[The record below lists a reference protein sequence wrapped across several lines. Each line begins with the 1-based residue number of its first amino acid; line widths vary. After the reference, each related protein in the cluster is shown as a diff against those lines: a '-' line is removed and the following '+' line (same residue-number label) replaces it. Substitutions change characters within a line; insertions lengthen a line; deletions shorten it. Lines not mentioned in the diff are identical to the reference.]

1 MRKEQAMA
9 TRRQAAPSIGGQ
21 ATVAPFADDAAP
33 RTGKRRRARVPLLVW
48 FFIGFLLLVVLI
60 AIFAPILAPYNPT
73 RGALAGRLHAPA
85 FLSDDTTYPLG
96 SDQIGRDVLSRM
108 LYGARISLAVGF
120 LAVLIGGCVGSLLGL
135 IAGYAGGWLEETIMT
150 LGDMQLAFPFIL
162 LAIAVIAVVGP
173 SLRNLI
179 IVVGISGWVT
189 YARIARAQ
197 VLAVKGREFVTAER
211 AIGATAGR
219 ILFRHILP
227 NIAASL
233 IVVGSLDLA
242 RTIILEST
250 LSFLGLGVQPP
261 AASWGGMLGEGR
273 EYLNTAW
280 WISTFPGIL
289 LTLTTISVSR
299 IGDWLRDVLDPTMR
313 NI

>member
-1 MRKEQAMA
+1 MA
-9 TRRQAAPSIGGQ
+9 TRGEAIQPTGSSAART
-21 ATVAPFADDAAP
+21 AFADDATP
-33 RTGKRRRARVPLLVW
+33 RTGKRRRAHVPLPVW
-48 FFIGFLLLVVLI
+48 FFMGFLLLVILI
-60 AIFAPILAPYNPT
+60 AIFAPVLAPYNPT
-73 RGALAGRLHAPA
+73 KGTLSGRLHAPA
-85 FLSDDTTYPLG
+85 FLSADKTYPLG

-108 LYGARISLAVGF
+108 LYGARISLTVGF
-120 LAVLIGGCVGSLLGL
+120 LAVLIGGCFGSLLGL
-135 IAGYAGGWLEETIMT
+135 VAGYVGGWVDETIMT

-162 LAIAVIAVVGP
+162 LAIAVIAVLGP

-197 VLAVKGREFVTAER
+197 VLAVKEREFVTAER
-211 AIGATAGR
+211 AIGATASR

-261 AASWGGMLGEGR
+261 TASWGGMLGEGR

-313 NI
+313 NV

>member
-1 MRKEQAMA
+1 MA
-9 TRRQAAPSIGGQ
+9 ARRETIQPVGGP
-21 ATVAPFADDAAP
+21 ASRTAFADDAAL
-33 RTGKRRRARVPLLVW
+33 RTGKRRRGRVPLPVW
-48 FFIGFLLLVVLI
+48 FFMGFLLLVILV
-60 AIFAPILAPYNPT
+60 AIFAPVLAPYNPT
-73 RGALAGRLHAPA
+73 KGTLSGRLHAPA
-85 FLSDDTTYPLG
+85 FLSTDKTYPLG

-108 LYGARISLAVGF
+108 LYGARISLTVGF
-120 LAVLIGGCVGSLLGL
+120 LAVLIGGISGSLLGL
-135 IAGYAGGWLEETIMT
+135 IAGYVGGWLDETIMT

-162 LAIAVIAVVGP
+162 LAIAVIAVLGP

-197 VLAVKGREFVTAER
+197 VLAVKEREFVTAER

-261 AASWGGMLGEGR
+261 TASWGGMLGEGR

-313 NI
+313 NV

>member
-1 MRKEQAMA
+1 MA
-9 TRRQAAPSIGGQ
+9 TRGETIQPTGGAA
-21 ATVAPFADDAAP
+21 ALAAFADDAAP
-33 RTGKRRRARVPLLVW
+33 RTGKRRRARVPLPVW
-48 FFIGFLLLVVLI
+48 FFMGFLLLVVLI
-60 AIFAPILAPYNPT
+60 AIFAPVLAPYNPT
-73 RGALAGRLHAPA
+73 KGTLSGRLHAPA
-85 FLSDDTTYPLG
+85 FLSDDKTYPLG

-108 LYGARISLAVGF
+108 LYGARISLTVGF
-120 LAVLIGGCVGSLLGL
+120 LAVLIGGCFGSLLGL
-135 IAGYAGGWLEETIMT
+135 IAGYVGGWLDETIMT

-162 LAIAVIAVVGP
+162 LAIAVIAVLGP

-197 VLAVKGREFVTAER
+197 VLAVKEREFVTAER
-211 AIGATAGR
+211 ALGATAGR

-261 AASWGGMLGEGR
+261 TASWGGMLGEGR

-313 NI
+313 NV

>member
-1 MRKEQAMA
+1 M
-9 TRRQAAPSIGGQ
+9 AAPSETIQPTGSM
-21 ATVAPFADDAAP
+21 AARTAFADDAAP
-33 RTGKRRRARVPLLVW
+33 RTGKRRRARVPLPVW
-48 FFIGFLLLVVLI
+48 FFIGFLLLVILI
-60 AIFAPILAPYNPT
+60 AIFAPVLAPYNPT
-73 RGALAGRLHAPA
+73 KGTLSGRLHAPA
-85 FLSDDTTYPLG
+85 FLSTDKTYPLG

-108 LYGARISLAVGF
+108 LYGARISLTVGF
-120 LAVLIGGCVGSLLGL
+120 LAVLIGGCFGSLLGL
-135 IAGYAGGWLEETIMT
+135 IAGYVGGWLDETIMT

-162 LAIAVIAVVGP
+162 LAIAVIAVLGP

-197 VLAVKGREFVTAER
+197 VLAVKEREFVTAER
-211 AIGATAGR
+211 AIGATASR

-261 AASWGGMLGEGR
+261 TASWGGMLGEGR

-313 NI
+313 NV

>member
-1 MRKEQAMA
+1 MH
-9 TRRQAAPSIGGQ
+9 TRRDAVRPVGSPS
-21 ATVAPFADDAAP
+21 ALPALADEPVARVA
-33 RTGKRRRARVPLLVW
+33 RRRRRIPLPVWLFLGVLAVIVLTAVFAPLLS
-48 FFIGFLLLVVLI
+48 
-60 AIFAPILAPYNPT
+60 PYDPAV
-73 RGALAGRLHAPA
+73 GALSGRLAKPA
-85 FLSDDTTYPLG
+85 FLSGDPTYVLG
-96 SDQIGRDVLSRM
+96 ADGLGRDVLSRM
-108 LYGARISLAVGF
+108 LWGARISLTVGF
-120 LAVLIGGCVGSLLGL
+120 AAVLVGGLSGSLLGL
-135 IAGYAGGWLEETIMT
+135 LAGYFGGWLDETIMT

-162 LAIAVIAVVGP
+162 LAIAVIAVLGP

-197 VLAVKGREFVTAER
+197 VLTVKEQEFVTAER
-211 AIGATAGR
+211 AIGGTASR

-233 IVVGSLDLA
+233 IVVASLDLA

-261 AASWGGMLGEGR
+261 TASWGGMLGEGR

-289 LTLTTISVSR
+289 LTLTTISISR

-313 NI
+313 NV

>member
-1 MRKEQAMA
+1 M
-9 TRRQAAPSIGGQ
+9 P
-21 ATVAPFADDAAP
+21 
-33 RTGKRRRARVPLLVW
+33 
-48 FFIGFLLLVVLI
+48 
-60 AIFAPILAPYNPT
+60 
-73 RGALAGRLHAPA
+73 
-85 FLSDDTTYPLG
+85 G
-96 SDQIGRDVLSRM
+96 S
-108 LYGARISLAVGF
+108 
-120 LAVLIGGCVGSLLGL
+120 
-135 IAGYAGGWLEETIMT
+135 
-150 LGDMQLAFPFIL
+150 
-162 LAIAVIAVVGP
+162 
-173 SLRNLI
+173 
-179 IVVGISGWVT
+179 
-189 YARIARAQ
+189 RAQ
-197 VLAVKGREFVTAER
+197 VLAVKEREFVTAER

-261 AASWGGMLGEGR
+261 TASWGGMLGEGR

-313 NI
+313 NV

>member
-1 MRKEQAMA
+1 MA
-9 TRRQAAPSIGGQ
+9 TRGETIQPTGGGAAL
-21 ATVAPFADDAAP
+21 AAFADDAAP
-33 RTGKRRRARVPLLVW
+33 RTGKRRRARVPLPVW
-48 FFIGFLLLVVLI
+48 FFMGFLLLVVLI
-60 AIFAPILAPYNPT
+60 AIFAPVLAPYNPT
-73 RGALAGRLHAPA
+73 KGTLSGRLHAPA
-85 FLSDDTTYPLG
+85 FLSDDKTYPLG

-108 LYGARISLAVGF
+108 LYGARISLTVGF
-120 LAVLIGGCVGSLLGL
+120 LAVLIGGCFGSLLGL
-135 IAGYAGGWLEETIMT
+135 IAGYVGGWLDETIMT

-162 LAIAVIAVVGP
+162 LAIAVIAVLGP

-197 VLAVKGREFVTAER
+197 VLAVKEREFVTAER
-211 AIGATAGR
+211 ALGATAGR

-261 AASWGGMLGEGR
+261 TASWGGMLGEGR

-313 NI
+313 NV

>member
-1 MRKEQAMA
+1 MA
-9 TRRQAAPSIGGQ
+9 TRGEIIQPTGGS
-21 ATVAPFADDAAP
+21 ATIVTFADDAAP
-33 RTGKRRRARVPLLVW
+33 RTGKRRRARIPLPVW
-48 FFIGFLLLVVLI
+48 FFIGFLLLVILI
-60 AIFAPILAPYNPT
+60 AVFAPILAPYNPT
-73 RGALAGRLHAPA
+73 KGTLSGRLHAPA
-85 FLSDDTTYPLG
+85 FLSAEKTYPLG

-108 LYGARISLAVGF
+108 LYGARISLTVGF
-120 LAVLIGGCVGSLLGL
+120 LAVLIGGCFGSLLGL
-135 IAGYAGGWLEETIMT
+135 VAGYVGGWLDETIMT

-162 LAIAVIAVVGP
+162 LAIAVIAVLGP

-197 VLAVKGREFVTAER
+197 VLAVREREFITAER
-211 AIGATAGR
+211 AIGATARR

-261 AASWGGMLGEGR
+261 TASWGGMLGEGR

-313 NI
+313 NV

>member
-1 MRKEQAMA
+1 MA
-9 TRRQAAPSIGGQ
+9 TRGETIQPTGGAATL
-21 ATVAPFADDAAP
+21 AAFADDAAP
-33 RTGKRRRARVPLLVW
+33 RTGKRRRARVPLPVW
-48 FFIGFLLLVVLI
+48 FFMGFLLLVILI
-60 AIFAPILAPYNPT
+60 AIFAPVLAPYDPT
-73 RGALAGRLHAPA
+73 KGALSGRLHAPA
-85 FLSDDTTYPLG
+85 FLSDDKTYPLG

-108 LYGARISLAVGF
+108 LYGARISLTVGF
-120 LAVLIGGCVGSLLGL
+120 LAVLIGGCFGSLLGL
-135 IAGYAGGWLEETIMT
+135 IAGYVGGWLDEAIMT

-162 LAIAVIAVVGP
+162 LAIAVIAVLGP

-197 VLAVKGREFVTAER
+197 VLAVKERDFVTAER
-211 AIGATAGR
+211 ALGAMAGR

-261 AASWGGMLGEGR
+261 TASWGGMLGEGR

-313 NI
+313 NM

>member
-1 MRKEQAMA
+1 MA
-9 TRRQAAPSIGGQ
+9 TRGEIIQPTGGSAAIV
-21 ATVAPFADDAAP
+21 TFADDAAP
-33 RTGKRRRARVPLLVW
+33 RTGKRRRARIPLPVW
-48 FFIGFLLLVVLI
+48 FFIGFLLLVILI
-60 AIFAPILAPYNPT
+60 AVFAPILAPYNPT
-73 RGALAGRLHAPA
+73 KGTLSGRLHAPA
-85 FLSDDTTYPLG
+85 FLSAEKTYPLG

-108 LYGARISLAVGF
+108 LYGARISLTVGF
-120 LAVLIGGCVGSLLGL
+120 LAVLIGGCFGSLLGL
-135 IAGYAGGWLEETIMT
+135 VAGYVGGWLDETIMT

-162 LAIAVIAVVGP
+162 LAIAVIAVLGP

-197 VLAVKGREFVTAER
+197 VLAVREREFITAER
-211 AIGATAGR
+211 AIGATASR

-261 AASWGGMLGEGR
+261 TASWGGMLGEGR

-313 NI
+313 NV